1 MFIHSLVDGC
11 LDAFHHLTC
20 YKSAATFRERR
31 QCGNTD
37 LKDAELLVG
46 KVKRPQDKK
55 QLRNAPLGARKGIL
69 PSEPQEETNP
79 PNTSP
84 LSQKH

>member
-1 MFIHSLVDGC
+1 MDGY

-31 QCGNTD
+31 QCDNTD

-55 QLRNAPLGARKGIL
+55 
-69 PSEPQEETNP
+69 
-79 PNTSP
+79 
-84 LSQKH
+84 H